1 MATHDPLPQP
11 MTQLCEQVNPRIL
24 LEMRRARPFAE
35 TTRVQESFVAALE
48 KRSLIWM
55 AERTPSWIG
64 PDHLTALGLTAQI
77 CAGAC
82 YALAAWNRNWLLGAI
97 AFLALNWLGDSLDGT
112 LARVR
117 QQLRPSYG
125 FYVDHMVDTFGALA
139 LMGGLALSR
148 YMHPWIAMSL
158 LVGFLVMSIQSYLAI
173 YALGE
178 FRLSFWNFG
187 PTELR
192 ILLVVG
198 NLALFWKP
206 LVHLFG
212 KQFRLFDIGGAI
224 GALGMVLMIL
234 FFTLQNTLRLYREE
248 RIV

>member
-1 MATHDPLPQP
+1 
-11 MTQLCEQVNPRIL
+11 
-24 LEMRRARPFAE
+24 MRRVRPFAE

-48 KRSLIWM
+48 KRALTWL
-55 AERTPSWIG
+55 AERTPAWIG

-77 CAGAC
+77 SAGAC

-97 AFLALNWLGDSLDGT
+97 LFLALNWLGDSLDGT

-117 QQLRPSYG
+117 QRLRPRYG

-139 LMGGLALSR
+139 LMGGLALSG

-158 LVGFLVMSIQSYLAI
+158 LVGFLVLSIQSYLATH
-173 YALGE
+173 ALGE

-192 ILLVVG
+192 ILLAVG

-206 LVHLFG
+206 IVHLFG
-212 KQFRLFDIGGAI
+212 KQFRLFDFGGAI
-224 GALGMVLMIL
+224 GAVGMALMIL
-234 FFTLQNTLRLYREE
+234 FFTLQNTVRLYREE
-248 RIV
+248 KIA